1 MKTAALFSIPT
12 LFAALAGA
20 FITYTSLQVTSD
32 SRTHKQ
38 TIRDLENKIV
48 HLEFLLA
55 QHKQPRSAAADFAFA
70 QNRENTG
77 NMQQQKSPELM
88 AGAKSELTTTA
99 TDNTSNNTSSDSQV
113 NSDQLIK
120 DLSTVSER
128 DPRPF
133 SSKVRDLLQTNNS
146 VETVA
151 LVSQSLAYLAGN
163 TTLLPDHEL
172 DTLYQQQQSDELKR
186 VAAQIMSARGDNR
199 LLEQH
204 ITSLQPKLNSESA
217 QTRQQAL
224 VELAKTGY
232 ANAANAIAPL
242 LDDEDTGVKLDAL
255 LALRA
260 TGNQSHI
267 YLVEK
272 LRNHSDPSVSWL
284 AEDVINQL
292 QNLSSIAR
300 TKVSSNDITN
310 NLRPVAAIN

>member
-1 MKTAALFSIPT
+1 MKTATLFSIPT
-12 LFAALAGA
+12 LVAALAGA
-20 FITYTSLQVTSD
+20 FITYTTLQVTSD
-32 SRTHKQ
+32 SQTHKQ

-70 QNRENTG
+70 QNRENTSG
-77 NMQQQKSPELM
+77 EQQKKSPELM
-88 AGAKSELTTTA
+88 AGAKSELTITA
-99 TDNTSNNTSSDSQV
+99 TDNTSNSSDNQI
-113 NSDQLIK
+113 NNDQLIK

-163 TTLLPDHEL
+163 TELLPDHEL

-300 TKVSSNDITN
+300 TKVSSNDITA

>member
-1 MKTAALFSIPT
+1 MKTNHRFSIPMV
-12 LFAALAGA
+12 FAALTGSV
-20 FITYTSLQVTSD
+20 ITYAALQITSD
-32 SRTHKQ
+32 TQTYKQ
-38 TIRDLENKIV
+38 TIRNLENEIV

-55 QHKQPRSAAADFAFA
+55 QQKQQRSNAMDFAFSPSA
-70 QNRENTG
+70 GNTG
-77 NMQQQKSPELM
+77 SEQQHKST
-88 AGAKSELTTTA
+88 GLTTDANGELASAA
-99 TDNTSNNTSSDSQV
+99 TENPGSDNQP

-120 DLSTVSER
+120 DLSTISER

-151 LVSQSLAYLAGN
+151 LVSQSLAYLASN
-163 TTLLPDHEL
+163 TELLPDHEL

-204 ITSLQPKLNSESA
+204 ITSLQPRLSSESA

-300 TKVSSNDITN
+300 TKVSSNDITA
-310 NLRPVAAIN
+310 NLRPVASIN

>member
-1 MKTAALFSIPT
+1 MKTNHRFSIPMV
-12 LFAALAGA
+12 FAALTGSV
-20 FITYTSLQVTSD
+20 ITYAALQITSD
-32 SRTHKQ
+32 TQTYKQ
-38 TIRDLENKIV
+38 TIRNLENEIV

-55 QHKQPRSAAADFAFA
+55 QQKQQRSNAMDFAFSPSA
-70 QNRENTG
+70 ENSGSEQHQKPTG
-77 NMQQQKSPELM
+77 
-88 AGAKSELTTTA
+88 LTTDANGELASAA
-99 TDNTSNNTSSDSQV
+99 TENPGSANQP

-120 DLSTVSER
+120 DLSTISER

-151 LVSQSLAYLAGN
+151 LVSQSLAYLASN
-163 TTLLPDHEL
+163 TALLPDHEL

-204 ITSLQPKLNSESA
+204 ITSLQPRLSSESA

-267 YLVEK
+267 YLAEK

-300 TKVSSNDITN
+300 TKVSSNDITA
-310 NLRPVAAIN
+310 NLRPVASIN

>member
-20 FITYTSLQVTSD
+20 FITYTTLQVTSD
-32 SRTHKQ
+32 SQTHKQ

-99 TDNTSNNTSSDSQV
+99 TDNTSSDNQI

-163 TTLLPDHEL
+163 TELLPDHEL

-242 LDDEDTGVKLDAL
+242 LDDEDSGVKLDAL

-300 TKVSSNDITN
+300 TKVSSNDITA